1 MTASSKELTGHRKS
15 SIHTRFDEQNFMHRL
30 CTNGLG
36 CNNLGMEISICSMG
50 TPTLTKAELSA
61 LLFEQLGL
69 NKREARD
76 FVDAF
81 FETMLAQL
89 APGQDSIGTPE
100 IQYKNCIDAIK
111 MLKNENRTL
120 KVWMGKNV

>member
-1 MTASSKELTGHRKS
+1 
-15 SIHTRFDEQNFMHRL
+15 
-30 CTNGLG
+30 
-36 CNNLGMEISICSMG
+36 MG
-50 TPTLTKAELSA
+50 TPTLTKEELSA

-89 APGQDSIGTPE
+89 APGQDSIGTGGQNSVGANTCMTKADEKVDE

-111 MLKNENRTL
+111 ILKIENRTL
-120 KVWMGKNV
+120 KVWMGKNA